1 MALGFI
7 VELLRVLRALS
18 YDEAKELWRCSDRLA
33 EENYARLQDMC
44 LEDARTAAV
53 IAYEG
58 IQYQHLATQVMSEGE
73 LGYLGKH
80 LRILSGFYGVLRPFD
95 AVVPYRLEMQTR
107 LPMPACE
114 GHPATRNLYEW
125 WGDTLARTL
134 AEEFDTVVNI
144 ASVEYAKAVTT
155 SLPALG
161 TRIVTCLFGTLR
173 ASDGKLLQRSTEA
186 KAARGTFEERES
198 PTVLTARLQDHASAR
213 KITPH
218 APGRHRAD
226 KLHAVDSVEDGLH
239 LTVPDHEQAYAGE
252 VRVDAPKRLRDHVNG
267 LERQKD
273 AGVHERER
281 CIARREIGGRV
292 GQHIG
297 TDGAF
302 LGTYAIGAKQLRCGA
317 PEEEPHARIA
327 VHEPSEE
334 AQDGAHEPA
343 GTRTLRHGE
352 PRPAVPPAP
361 KHDAPRDAVGEGGN
375 HLNAH
380 VPVRHRRARGGN
392 R

>member
-7 VELLRVLRALS
+7 VSPAKKMNVVEGPPYVEGMPQHLARTEELLRVLRALS

-186 KAARGTFEERES
+186 KAARGTFMRWCAEHSVAEPQDLRSFNERHY
-198 PTVLTARLQDHASAR
+198 RL
-213 KITPH
+213 
-218 APGRHRAD
+218 
-226 KLHAVDSVEDGLH
+226 
-239 LTVPDHEQAYAGE
+239 
-252 VRVDAPKRLRDHVNG
+252 
-267 LERQKD
+267 
-273 AGVHERER
+273 
-281 CIARREIGGRV
+281 
-292 GQHIG
+292 
-297 TDGAF
+297 
-302 LGTYAIGAKQLRCGA
+302 
-317 PEEEPHARIA
+317 
-327 VHEPSEE
+327 HEPLSTE
-334 AQDGAHEPA
+334 DN
-343 GTRTLRHGE
+343 L
-352 PRPAVPPAP
+352 VF
-361 KHDAPRDAVGEGGN
+361 
-375 HLNAH
+375 
-380 VPVRHRRARGGN
+380 VRE
-392 R
+392 